1 VVYYDVVES
10 NSGEQNWTEAEREDL
25 SDRIRKS
32 FHELLDLTPVGV
44 NFYFGSVKTSYERP
58 DEPVSFCQAVDRVM
72 KSSRNLL
79 LKEEDLSCPASKM
92 VLGFENHRETLLECA
107 RKLVDARR
115 FPSEGSAVQ
124 VLSDV
129 PQIRGE
135 TSAVL
140 LSVLGVVPDVYI
152 LYLPPIGFM
161 RILQAYQRVY
171 VRPLILSVTG
181 VMPVCGGSAV
191 RPYVTN
197 EVSLSFGCDDSRNI
211 GGISESE
218 MVLGVPFGKAASILK
233 DLAEMKFHDDDL
245 TRFLV

>member
-1 VVYYDVVES
+1 VAYYDVVGS

-44 NFYFGSVKTSYERP
+44 NFYFGSVEASYERP
-58 DEPVSFCQAVDRVM
+58 DEPISFCQAVDRVM

-92 VLGFENHRETLLECA
+92 VLGFENHRGTLFECA

-129 PQIRGE
+129 PQMRGE
-135 TSAVL
+135 ISAVL
-140 LSVLGVVPDVYI
+140 LSVSGVVPDVYI

-161 RILQAYQRVY
+161 RILQAYQRAHA
-171 VRPLILSVTG
+171 RPLILSVTG

-197 EVSLSFGCDDSRNI
+197 EVSISFGCDDSRNY
-211 GGISESE
+211 GGISDSE

-233 DLAEMKFHDDDL
+233 DLAEMKLHDDDL